1 MRIYENYK
9 NISSS
14 FWLSHIPQHW
24 EYKKMKYIFSE
35 HSEKGHPH
43 EPLLVASQNMG
54 VVPKDVYGNRTVE
67 AQKDLHLLKF
77 VNVGDFVISLRS
89 FQGGIEYAYYQ
100 GIISPAYTILT
111 PKDSADSSY
120 LKYLL
125 KSVDFISL
133 LKLCVTG
140 IREGQNIDYAKL
152 KNYKLPVPP
161 RTEQDQIV
169 KFLDWKVSEV
179 NRLMAVKKKQVS
191 AYKELRKA
199 VIDQGILHGFS
210 KSEKKDSGV
219 YWLGEIPVAWEVLPL
234 KRICRANASIAD
246 VVKTKDD
253 SELVTFLPMENITET
268 GEIDCSVKKKIAE
281 VRTGFSSF
289 AKGDVVVAKITPC
302 FENGKG
308 ACLDD
313 LDTDIGFGTT
323 EFINLRPSDKVLSEY
338 LYMIT
343 MTRPFRKLGEE
354 VMTGSAGQKRIPSS
368 YIKNFVLGIPDI
380 EEQKSILLEI
390 DKKITLI
397 DNLIEIEQKRIDYLK
412 ELKSRIIAD
421 TVTGKIDVRNI
432 EIPEFEEEETDSTV
446 ADSEDEEGTEE

>member
-169 KFLDWKVSEV
+169 KFLDWKISCINKLIGIKKREIKCLRRAKVSNIKEIIDDLKC
-179 NRLMAVKKKQVS
+179 NFRLKNIAKSYGRIGFRGYSTVDLVEKGHGAITTSPSNISDMGMNFEQCSYLSWEKYEESPEIQLKKG
-191 AYKELRKA
+191 
-199 VIDQGILHGFS
+199 DIL
-210 KSEKKDSGV
+210 
-219 YWLGEIPVAWEVLPL
+219 
-234 KRICRANASIAD
+234 
-246 VVKTKDD
+246 VVKTGSSYGK
-253 SELVTFLPMENITET
+253 
-268 GEIDCSVKKKIAE
+268 
-281 VRTGFSSF
+281 TGFVDSLPLE
-289 AKGDVVVAKITPC
+289 AT
-302 FENGKG
+302 
-308 ACLDD
+308 
-313 LDTDIGFGTT
+313 
-323 EFINLRPSDKVLSEY
+323 INPQLLIIRADSDNVIPEY
-338 LYMIT
+338 LFYSIKYGAIQEQINKGIIGSTIPTISESRIMSYRLSI
-343 MTRPFRKLGEE
+343 PE
-354 VMTGSAGQKRIPSS
+354 VGIQQKRLEK
-368 YIKNFVLGIPDI
+368 IKNLEFRYNKLIHTF
-380 EEQKSILLEI
+380 EQSIMELN
-390 DKKITLI
+390 
-397 DNLIEIEQKRIDYLK
+397 NLKVRVVSDV
-412 ELKSRIIAD
+412 
-421 TVTGKIDVRNI
+421 VTGKVDVRNI
-432 EIPEFEEEETDSTV
+432 EIPEYEFVEEENDTV
-446 ADSEDEEGTEE
+446 ANSDNKEGPEE

>member
-1 MRIYENYK
+1 MQRYMEYTA
-9 NISSS
+9 SSAK
-14 FWLSHIPQHW
+14 WLGTLPSHW
-24 EYKKMKYIFSE
+24 MCKKMGALFTERKTKVSDRDYAPLSVTKSGILPQLE
-35 HSEKGHPH
+35 HVAKTNDGDNRK
-43 EPLLVASQNMG
+43 LVCI
-54 VVPKDVYGNRTVE
+54 
-67 AQKDLHLLKF
+67 
-77 VNVGDFVISLRS
+77 GDFVINSRSDRKGSCGVSELDGSVSLINLVLTPRCGWNNRYVHYLLRS
-89 FQGGIEYAYYQ
+89 QPFSEEYYRNGRGIVADLWTTRYSEMK
-100 GIISPAYTILT
+100 SIL
-111 PKDSADSSY
+111 
-120 LKYLL
+120 
-125 KSVDFISL
+125 
-133 LKLCVTG
+133 
-140 IREGQNIDYAKL
+140 
-152 KNYKLPVPP
+152 LPIPP

>member
-111 PKDSADSSY
+111 PKESADSSY

-169 KFLDWKVSEV
+169 KYLDWKVSCINKLINTKKRMIRELGAIKRSV
-179 NRLMAVKKKQVS
+179 VSSVVTRGLNANIPMKDSTVPWLGNIPEHWHTVKLRQILQPVSLKNHPELPLLSVVREQGVIIRNVKDKETNHNYIPDDLSNYKVVKKCQFVMNKMKAWQGS
-191 AYKELRKA
+191 YGISDFTGLCSPAYFVFDVAFDNLEYFHYAIRSKVYVNFFA
-199 VIDQGILHGFS
+199 QASDGIRVGQWDLQLD
-210 KSEKKDSGV
+210 KMK
-219 YWLGEIPVAWEVLPL
+219 EIPFIVPPKEEQTA
-234 KRICRANASIAD
+234 I
-246 VVKTKDD
+246 VK
-253 SELVTFLPMENITET
+253 
-268 GEIDCSVKKKIAE
+268 
-281 VRTGFSSF
+281 
-289 AKGDVVVAKITPC
+289 
-302 FENGKG
+302 
-308 ACLDD
+308 
-313 LDTDIGFGTT
+313 
-323 EFINLRPSDKVLSEY
+323 
-338 LYMIT
+338 
-343 MTRPFRKLGEE
+343 
-354 VMTGSAGQKRIPSS
+354 
-368 YIKNFVLGIPDI
+368 YIKKMIPKYEI
-380 EEQKSILLEI
+380 ATEKLKKEVAILEEFKV
-390 DKKITLI
+390 
-397 DNLIEIEQKRIDYLK
+397 
-412 ELKSRIIAD
+412 RIISD
-421 TVTGKIDVRNI
+421 TVTGKIDVRDI
-432 EIPEFEEEETDSTV
+432 EIPEYEVVEEETDSTV
-446 ADSEDEEGTEE
+446 ADSEDEEGTEK